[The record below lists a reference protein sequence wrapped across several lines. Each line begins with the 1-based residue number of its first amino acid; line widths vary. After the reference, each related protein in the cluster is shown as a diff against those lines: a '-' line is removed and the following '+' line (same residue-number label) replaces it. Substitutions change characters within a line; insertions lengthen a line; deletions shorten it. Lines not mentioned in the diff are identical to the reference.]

1 MAETAVPIR
10 CTRPQLWL
18 WYENAPSNQP
28 RCRLSTGET
37 CRVVDPWP
45 SAERENVVRGLVP
58 RWGGGGAWQNSRCQF
73 AVPSHISRASY
84 LGVPAPAAM
93 SDCYESMSRTPIWDR
108 LLRQPLIRHSRHP
121 FLNPAP
127 RIRHSREG
135 GNPRTN
141 IPRKNAIR
149 ETTTHV
155 HTATPLRLSDKS
167 TPRTP
172 IPGRNPGRGVRA
184 WTIDI
189 HNKTPQSVLFYSEN
203 TRSCP
208 SRPTT
213 RSYHCGRDAGKEQ
226 LDRPRS
232 RHRHTAGPG
241 RRPQRPPSVE
251 PGKTRRL
258 RDAGPAR
265 RGGGLETPPDPHSL
279 RAATANR
286 RTTPSA
292 RWPIGSR

>member
-1 MAETAVPIR
+1 MRAHRRSGATILCTCQPPRQFPARARGTNDYRPSCTARRRPIFIPLCGLR
-10 CTRPQLWL
+10 KAIGVRRRPESRGVGGRPLPLLLGEDSGEGRNPEGWEGGHFL
-18 WYENAPSNQP
+18 SSWERIEVRANLTAPEILPTQGSPTP
-28 RCRLSTGET
+28 RDVHPLMR
-37 CRVVDPWP
+37 P
-45 SAERENVVRGLVP
+45 SQGH
-58 RWGGGGAWQNSRCQF
+58 GDSG
-73 AVPSHISRASY
+73 
-84 LGVPAPAAM
+84 
-93 SDCYESMSRTPIWDR
+93 ESM
-108 LLRQPLIRHSRHP
+108 
-121 FLNPAP
+121 
-127 RIRHSREG
+127 
-135 GNPRTN
+135 
-141 IPRKNAIR
+141 
-149 ETTTHV
+149 
-155 HTATPLRLSDKS
+155 
-167 TPRTP
+167 PRTP
-172 IPGRNPGRGVRA
+172 IRGRNPRGGVRA

-189 HNKTPQSVLFYSEN
+189 HNKTPQSVLFYSKN

-232 RHRHTAGPG
+232 RHHGTAGPG

-286 RTTPSA
+286 RLHRDA
-292 RWPIGSR
+292 QWPIGSR